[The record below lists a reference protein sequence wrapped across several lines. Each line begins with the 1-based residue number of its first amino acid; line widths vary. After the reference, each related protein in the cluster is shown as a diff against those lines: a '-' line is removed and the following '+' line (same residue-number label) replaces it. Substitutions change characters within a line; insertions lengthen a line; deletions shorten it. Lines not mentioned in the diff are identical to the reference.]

1 MSKIKQNY
9 SSNFKLK
16 VVLKYLS
23 NESTTLELCQEFS
36 ISKSTLHKWV
46 TQLKSSANLV
56 FNKKTKDHSKKE
68 YDKKIESLNGQIGQL
83 FVENNFLKKV
93 LDA

>member
-1 MSKIKQNY
+1 MSQIKKNY
-9 SSNFKLK
+9 SSSFKLK
-16 VVLKYLS
+16 VVLKYLA
-23 NESTTLELCQEFS
+23 NDCTTKELCQEFS
-36 ISKSTLHKWV
+36 ISKAAVHKWAS
-46 TQLKSSANLV
+46 QLKSSADSI
-56 FNKKTKDHSKKE
+56 FNQQSRDNSKKE